1 MSKSK
6 LLQAF
11 KMMQFDRNIAYITYL
26 DRLDLA
32 QNKVASRHFSIDDQA
47 FGRI

>member
-26 DRLDLA
+26 DL
-32 QNKVASRHFSIDDQA
+32 KHKIDKIKLLL
-47 FGRI
+47 GILV